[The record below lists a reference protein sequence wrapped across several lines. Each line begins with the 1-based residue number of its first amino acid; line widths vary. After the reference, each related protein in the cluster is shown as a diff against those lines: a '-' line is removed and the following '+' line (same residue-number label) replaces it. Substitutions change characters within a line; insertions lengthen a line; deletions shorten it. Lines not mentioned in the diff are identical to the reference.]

1 MEREKWIRYGL
12 AIFFIL
18 ILLFG
23 SVAIV
28 FLYTSLD
35 FGQLFI

>member
-1 MEREKWIRYGL
+1 MNKKENFLRYL
-12 AIFFIL
+12 VAIFFLL

-28 FLYTSLD
+28 FLYTAQRG
-35 FGQLFI
+35 F

>member
-1 MEREKWIRYGL
+1 MEKEKWIKYGV

-35 FGQLFI
+35 FGQLFL